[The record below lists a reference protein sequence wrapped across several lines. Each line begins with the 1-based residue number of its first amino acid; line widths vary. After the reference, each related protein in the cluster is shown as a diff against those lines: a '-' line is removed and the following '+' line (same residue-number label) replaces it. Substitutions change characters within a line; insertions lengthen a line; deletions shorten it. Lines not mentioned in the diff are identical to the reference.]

1 MLYKYFTLGVE
12 NVVHVRLAPKL
23 KYNPFLKCKS
33 CNVTTLPSLHNLSP
47 ALVSVFCKG
56 DRKKYF
62 NYLAVD
68 SPLGGTD

>member
-1 MLYKYFTLGVE
+1 MLCVE
-12 NVVHVRLAPKL
+12 NIVYIQLASKL

-33 CNVTTLPSLHNLSP
+33 SNVVTLPSVHNLSP

-56 DRKKYF
+56 DRKRYF

-68 SPLGGTD
+68 RLLGGTD